1 VTAEKISLAEYLL
14 NLAAMMIKA
23 DSMDTKKALKKFEE
37 CQLILESEDQEN
49 PKISMMQRQV
59 KGLIPSLFKNL
70 ESTLFEEGCAEAEA
84 KEKAG
89 DMEKK
94 N

>member
-1 VTAEKISLAEYLL
+1 LSNCVSVLTKITELKRDIALRPYVQDSGVPKPEAQVTAEKISLAEYLL

-59 KGLIPSLFKNL
+59 
-70 ESTLFEEGCAEAEA
+70 
-84 KEKAG
+84 
-89 DMEKK
+89 
-94 N
+94 